1 MDNTA
6 WKIEVEETHGM
17 DELNPKTIELGKD
30 IFAKINR
37 HKPSIFNKKFWS
49 ATMME
54 WSMKNPELKVNMFR
68 FVDVLPTLQTSASVA
83 RHLKEYL
90 GPVTKEMGALFHWA
104 ASVHP
109 RSPRAFL
116 TSVGAKF
123 GVGQMATQ
131 FIAGND
137 PRSAESALK
146 ALRRQ
151 NIAFTADLLGE
162 YCLSEKEAE
171 AYLDRYMEALT
182 VLGKTI
188 HRWPESKP
196 IIKDHPGEA
205 TALCISV
212 KLTALYS
219 QCGPLNVEKSVK
231 VLSERLAR
239 IVRKAREVNA
249 SIYVD
254 AEDSGNNEII
264 YKTYKN
270 VFGSEEFKNFPYPG
284 IVVQAYSTA
293 ANGIIEDLLE
303 FSKSRGTP
311 IAVRLVKGAYWDH
324 ETISCEQNNWPCP
337 LFKKKESSDANY
349 EALTRKLIDNH
360 TLIFPAFASHNIR
373 SLSHACTYAGLKGL
387 EPKHFELQMLFGMAD
402 PICFAFRDKG
412 YLIRQYVPLGEMLPG
427 MGYLIRRL
435 LENTS
440 NESFLRHTFFD
451 QDKIDD
457 LLRQP
462 EMKD

>member
-6 WKIEVEETHGM
+6 WKFEVEETPGM
-17 DELNPKTIELGKD
+17 NVVNQKTIELGKD

-37 HKPSIFNKKFWS
+37 HKPSILNKKFWS

-68 FVDVLPTLQTSASVA
+68 FVDVLPTLRSSSSVA
-83 RHLKEYL
+83 KHLTEYL
-90 GPVTKEMGALFHWA
+90 SPVTKNMGALFHWA
-104 ASVHP
+104 TSVSP
-109 RSPRAFL
+109 YSPRAFL
-116 TSVGAKF
+116 TTVGAKF

-131 FIAGND
+131 FIAGRD
-137 PRSAESALK
+137 PQSAEEPLK
-146 ALRRQ
+146 NLRRQ
-151 NIAFTADLLGE
+151 KIAFTADLLGE

-171 AYLDRYMEALT
+171 AYLERYMEALS
-182 VLGKTI
+182 VLGKRI
-188 HRWPESKP
+188 HHWPESKP
-196 IIKDHPGEA
+196 IISGHPGDA
-205 TALCISV
+205 TPLCISV

-219 QCGPLNVEKSVK
+219 QCGPLNVEKSVE
-231 VLSERLAR
+231 VLSERLSR
-239 IVRKAREVNA
+239 IVRKAKEVSA

-270 VFGSEEFKNFPYPG
+270 VFGSPEFRNFPYPG

-293 ANGIIEDLLE
+293 ANGIIDDLLE
-303 FSKSRGTP
+303 FSRRRGTP

-337 LFKKKESSDANY
+337 LFKNKESSDANY
-349 EALTRKLIDNH
+349 EAMTRKLIDNH
-360 TLIFPAFASHNIR
+360 KLIFPAFASHNIR
-373 SLSHACTYAGLKGL
+373 SLSHACMYAEEAGLS
-387 EPKHFELQMLFGMAD
+387 PKNFELQMLFGMAD
-402 PICFAFRDKG
+402 PICFAFRDRG

-451 QDKIDD
+451 QDKIED
-457 LLRQP
+457 LLKEPQ
-462 EMKD
+462 MKD